1 MLIER
6 DGSRQWRSGKEEEKK
21 KKVEKRKGEGEGEEK
36 KKERVETA
44 RQGTRCSRQY
54 LKWFFY
60 KAKEG
65 SGGREEQT
73 TIKCEKS
80 WEPN

>member
-36 KKERVETA
+36 KKREGRNCQA
-44 RQGTRCSRQY
+44 G
-54 LKWFFY
+54 Y
-60 KAKEG
+60 KV
-65 SGGREEQT
+65 
-73 TIKCEKS
+73 
-80 WEPN
+80 